1 MSENFIYV
9 TDKDGWTK
17 QFPIKRNLLH
27 LGSSPHN
34 DVVLEPARGAG
45 VSPRHI
51 QILPNPATGKY
62 RVVNLSQADVDA
74 DGQALPPR
82 AFIDFDTGRTL
93 HVGEFKVQIQGEA
106 KVIQAGSRARN
117 VGAKQQT
124 QSSDKIGAQLS
135 LAHRQLSPTMVIE
148 ASLLIMNLG
157 NEGNVQFQI
166 GVEGLPEDSIEIGPG
181 PILFAGAEKRVPIE
195 ISHPRSSETLAGPL
209 RLRVYVSAPESYP
222 GELTVIT
229 ETIEVME
236 FLDHAVVLT
245 EQ

>member
-17 QFPIKRNLLH
+17 QFAIKRNLLH

-34 DVVLEPARGAG
+34 DVVLEPSRGGG

-51 QILPNPATGKY
+51 QILPNPSTGKY

-106 KVIQAGSRARN
+106 KALTPTARTRQSSNGN
-117 VGAKQQT
+117 VK
-124 QSSDKIGAQLS
+124 SSDKIGAQLALS
-135 LAHRQLSPTMVIE
+135 HRQLTPDMVIE

-157 NEGNVQFQI
+157 DQGNVQFQI

-195 ISHPRSSETLAGPL
+195 ISHPKSPETLAGPL
-209 RLRVYVSAPESYP
+209 RLRVYISAPESYP

-229 ETIEVME
+229 ESLEVME
-236 FLDHAVVLT
+236 YLDHDVVLK
-245 EQ
+245 EL